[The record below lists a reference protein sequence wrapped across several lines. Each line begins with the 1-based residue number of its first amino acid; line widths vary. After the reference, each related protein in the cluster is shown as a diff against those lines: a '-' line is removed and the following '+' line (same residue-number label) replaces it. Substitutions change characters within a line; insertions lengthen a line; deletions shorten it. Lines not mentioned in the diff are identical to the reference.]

1 MVQNRD
7 REFGVGLVVDHSERT
22 SWMNCSTFPLV
33 GLVPNTVK
41 GLLITAMIRS
51 P

>member
-1 MVQNRD
+1 MAQNRD
-7 REFGVGLVVDHSERT
+7 TEFGLGVVVDQSECT
-22 SWMNCSTFPLV
+22 SWMNRSTFPLV